1 MLLDII
7 EVKNLR
13 NSTVPVS
20 NTQNSRPNASALRR
34 PMGLGDE
41 VYNAIYSQLMSH
53 KIAPGG
59 RISVDNLARE
69 LSVSQTPVREA
80 LSRLEAQGLVIKAH
94 LIGYSAAEQMD
105 QHKFEDL
112 CELRMLLEPFAAAR
126 AAVHMSEDSINA
138 LESLANS
145 MKLLEKSSSKDA
157 YGQFAQSDSQFHNL
171 IALGS
176 GNGLVH
182 SVLSNIHTHVHL
194 FRLFYHSR
202 ATADANDEHDQIIDA
217 LRRRDPDAAA
227 TSMRHHI
234 ECSKARFTSFF
245 RD

>member
-7 EVKNLR
+7 EVKNMR

-145 MKLLEKSSSKDA
+145 MKLLERNNSKAA

-176 GNGLVH
+176 GNELVH

-202 ATADANDEHDQIIDA
+202 ATADANNEHDQIIDA
-217 LRRRDPDAAA
+217 LRRRDADAAA
-227 TSMRHHI
+227 TSMRRHI
-234 ECSKARFTSFF
+234 ECSKARFTSCFSN
-245 RD
+245 